1 MSRSARVLGA
11 ALAATVLAGAAGP
24 CGAQEL
30 PAAGSAP
37 PPPTP
42 RPQTPVK
49 PYPYREEEVAFDNA
63 AGHAHLTGALTLPA
77 GRGPHPAVVLITG
90 SGLQDRDETIFG
102 HKPFL
107 VWADAL
113 TRRGI
118 AVLRVDDRTKGGS
131 TGEVKTA
138 TTADFAGD
146 VEAAVAYLRTRRDID
161 ARRVGLMGHSEGGVI
176 APMVAARDPRVAFV
190 VMLAGSG
197 EDGETLLLH
206 QKRLVETAMGVP
218 AAVEDKAQVNMK
230 TLEDAVK
237 GVPDQATADAR
248 LSAAFRDMAV
258 AQGAP
263 ADTPAPA
270 AIKTLALP
278 WMRWFLAY
286 DPRPTL
292 ARVRCPVLAVDGSKD
307 LQVPAAE
314 NLAGIKAALTADRD
328 VTVVELPGLNHL
340 LQTADTGA
348 PAEYATIPE
357 TVSPVALKRVGD
369 WIVAHARP
377 G

>member
-1 MSRSARVLGA
+1 MNRTIVFAVC
-11 ALAATVLAGAAGP
+11 ALAATAV
-24 CGAQEL
+24 
-30 PAAGSAP
+30 GSAAAQ
-37 PPPTP
+37 TP
-42 RPQTPVK
+42 SPASAPSRPQTPVK

-63 AGHAHLTGALTLPA
+63 AGHAHLAGALTLPT

-90 SGLQDRDETIFG
+90 SGLQDRDETVFG

-113 TRRGI
+113 TRRGV
-118 AVLRVDDRTKGGS
+118 AVLRVDDRTMGGS

-161 ARRVGLMGHSEGGVI
+161 PRRIGLMGHSEGGVI
-176 APMVAARDPRVAFV
+176 APIVAARDPKIAFI

-197 EDGETLLLH
+197 EDGETLLLS
-206 QKRLVETAMGVP
+206 QQRAIATAMGLPP
-218 AAVEDKAQVNMK
+218 AAVDRSNASSRA
-230 TLEDAVK
+230 LEDAVK
-237 GVPDQATADAR
+237 GAPDQAAADAR
-248 LSAAFRDMAV
+248 LQAAWSKILAD
-258 AQGAP
+258 QGAP
-263 ADTPAPA
+263 ADTPMPA
-270 AIKTLALP
+270 QVKVVARP

-314 NLAGIKAALTADRD
+314 NLAGIKAALASDRD
-328 VTVVELPGLNHL
+328 VTTVELPGLNHL
-340 LQTADTGA
+340 FQTAGTGA
-348 PAEYATIPE
+348 VSEYATIPE
-357 TVSPVALKRVGD
+357 TVSPLALKVVGD
-369 WIVAHARP
+369 WIVAHTR
-377 G
+377 